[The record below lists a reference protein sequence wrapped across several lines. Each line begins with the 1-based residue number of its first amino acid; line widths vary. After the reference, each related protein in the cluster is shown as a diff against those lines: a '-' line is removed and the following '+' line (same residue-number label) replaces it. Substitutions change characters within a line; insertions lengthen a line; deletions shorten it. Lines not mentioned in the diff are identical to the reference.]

1 MKPRIFG
8 LLLFFLFCSAFS
20 IAQTADST
28 IVKIET
34 SDGNEFIGKI
44 ITEDTLSI
52 VLNTDLYG
60 ELTIQKANIKSK
72 KIVQSQQ
79 IKGGKLWFDNPQ
91 STRYFWAPNGYGVK
105 KGEGYYQ
112 NIYVLWNQFTYG
124 VSDNFSLGAGIIP
137 LFLFA
142 GAPTPIFATL
152 KISLPIQ
159 KDKFNLAAG
168 AIAGTVIG
176 EDVGSFGIL
185 YGISTF
191 GTPDNNVSVGLGYG
205 FAEGELAS
213 SPLINISGLLRISSR
228 GYILTEN
235 YYIQIDGVGG
245 GLISLGGRWIIKKAS
260 LDFALAVPIIP
271 DMGTFIAIPLIGF
284 TIPFGNNEYKN
295 SNF

>member
-20 IAQTADST
+20 IAQTIDST

-34 SDGNEFIGKI
+34 SDGNEFLGKI
-44 ITEDTLSI
+44 VTQDTLSI

-79 IKGGKLWFDNPQ
+79 IKDGKLWFDNPQ
-91 STRYFWAPNGYGVK
+91 STRYFWAPNGYGLK

-112 NIYVLWNQFTYG
+112 NICVLWNQFTYG
-124 VSDNFSLGAGIIP
+124 ISDNFSLGAGVVP

-152 KISLPIQ
+152 KISIPIQ

-176 EDVGSFGIL
+176 EDFGGFGIL
-185 YGISTF
+185 YGTSTF
-191 GTPDNNVSVGLGYG
+191 GTPDNNVSIGLGYG

-213 SPLINISGLLRISSR
+213 SPLINISGLFRISSR

-235 YYIQIDGVGG
+235 YYLQLDGERVV
-245 GLISLGGRWIIKKAS
+245 LISFGGRWIIKKAA
-260 LDFALAVPIIP
+260 LDFALAVPIAA
-271 DMGTFIAIPLIGF
+271 DMDSFAAIPLIGF
-284 TIPFGNNEYKN
+284 TIPFGKN
-295 SNF
+295 